1 MNVSSTEA
9 ASTIAT
15 VSYQSASAKSSL
27 YRNGEV
33 LIRRDQDGSDDH
45 YKGPPRE
52 EREVT
57 IRNAR
62 LLEQNE
68 RRTIQVHGFE
78 LLERRLENPDLDFY
92 DHQQVVQNYYAE
104 CAEIVRVETGA
115 HQVFAFDHNIRS
127 AIGKK
132 NRKRV
137 TGGQQVQGPA
147 RTVHGDYTLT
157 SGPQRLRDLA
167 KQPSTNDTFRSVLGD
182 HRSLLKTGMV
192 DHAIDED
199 GRFAIINVWRNI
211 AHEPVANYPLALCD
225 GQSVNPEDLVVFEI
239 HYRDRVGENYFAK
252 HADQHR
258 WWYYPAMIRDEVL
271 LIKQWDSFGELAKSG
286 GARADSSVDGDQA
299 PCTFSFHTAFKDLTI
314 PPESPD
320 RQSIEVRCVVL
331 YN

>member
-1 MNVSSTEA
+1 
-9 ASTIAT
+9 
-15 VSYQSASAKSSL
+15 
-27 YRNGEV
+27 
-33 LIRRDQDGSDDH
+33 
-45 YKGPPRE
+45 
-52 EREVT
+52 
-57 IRNAR
+57 
-62 LLEQNE
+62 
-68 RRTIQVHGFE
+68 
-78 LLERRLENPDLDFY
+78 
-92 DHQQVVQNYYAE
+92 
-104 CAEIVRVETGA
+104 
-115 HQVFAFDHNIRS
+115 
-127 AIGKK
+127 
-132 NRKRV
+132 
-137 TGGQQVQGPA
+137 
-147 RTVHGDYTLT
+147 
-157 SGPQRLRDLA
+157 LA
-167 KQPSTNDTFRSVLGD
+167 KPPSTNDTFRSVLGD